1 MHKCQCLLFLL
12 KLSYI
17 CYYSVLLILKKK
29 IYKEHRSFKIYRSVA
44 FTKMF
49 HFCQMSNTLPIMTW
63 EKWLIL
69 INPYHSN
76 RTSVL
81 PSHINKAT
89 SSHYSFSPSHT
100 DLQKTFFALINRTRD
115 NFFHIDPNQSMS
127 STNDYGKAAISK
139 ILPIATNVDLHQAK
153 TSRILLTLHHTKLH
167 YTDLLFRYI

>member
-49 HFCQMSNTLPIMTW
+49 HFCQMSKTLPIMTW

-81 PSHINKAT
+81 PNHINKAT
-89 SSHYSFSPSHT
+89 SSHYSFSPRHT
-100 DLQKTFFALINRTRD
+100 DLQKNIFCSHQSKTRQFFPYWPKSIHVKHQWLWE
-115 NFFHIDPNQSMS
+115 S
-127 STNDYGKAAISK
+127 SY
-139 ILPIATNVDLHQAK
+139 
-153 TSRILLTLHHTKLH
+153 
-167 YTDLLFRYI
+167 